1 MAGSKAR
8 AIFRQLFDLESY
20 TYTYLLGC
28 PKTRAAVIID
38 PVDTQAERDVR
49 ILKEL
54 DLKLI
59 YAMNTHVHADHV
71 TGTGI
76 LKSLT
81 GCKSVISKLSGA
93 KADVFVHEGDTVDFG
108 DQRPKYLS
116 CLSVFFFFLKRKTG
130 IRGVVLGGFK
140 AFALPVLTP
149 FTPPKT
155 QYDEQPVTSLKGG
168 TPLAI
173 SHGRGSPEKLYDS
186 VTSKILSLPEDYLLY
201 PAHDYHGMTVSTVAE
216 ELRHNPRLTKSKEEF
231 VEIMKSLGLTKPK
244 KMDEAVPLNIMCGPS
259 QLGESQQRMDQ

>member
-108 DQRPKYLS
+108 DQALDVRSTPGHTDG
-116 CLSVFFFFLKRKTG
+116 CLTYVDHINRAAFTG
-130 IRGVVLGGFK
+130 DALLIR
-140 AFALPVLTP
+140 AC
-149 FTPPKT
+149 
-155 QYDEQPVTSLKGG
+155 
-168 TPLAI
+168 
-173 SHGRGSPEKLYDS
+173 GRTDFQQGSPEKLYDS

-244 KMDEAVPLNIMCGPS
+244 KMEEAVPLNIMCGPS

>member
-38 PVDTQAERDVR
+38 PVDTQAERDVC

-108 DQRPKYLS
+108 DQALDVRSTPGHTDG
-116 CLSVFFFFLKRKTG
+116 CLTYVDHINRAAFTG
-130 IRGVVLGGFK
+130 DALLIR
-140 AFALPVLTP
+140 AC
-149 FTPPKT
+149 
-155 QYDEQPVTSLKGG
+155 
-168 TPLAI
+168 
-173 SHGRGSPEKLYDS
+173 GRTDFQQGSPEKLYDS

>member
-108 DQRPKYLS
+108 DQALDVRSTPGHTDGNCWFSHTLWWVLG
-116 CLSVFFFFLKRKTG
+116 CLTYVDHINRAAFTGDALLIRACGRTDFQQGERKT
-130 IRGVVLGGFK
+130 
-140 AFALPVLTP
+140 
-149 FTPPKT
+149 
-155 QYDEQPVTSLKGG
+155 
-168 TPLAI
+168 
-173 SHGRGSPEKLYDS
+173 LYDS

>member
-20 TYTYLLGC
+20 IYTYLLGC

-108 DQRPKYLS
+108 DQALDVRSTPGHTDG
-116 CLSVFFFFLKRKTG
+116 CLTYVDHINRAAFTG
-130 IRGVVLGGFK
+130 DALLIR
-140 AFALPVLTP
+140 AC
-149 FTPPKT
+149 
-155 QYDEQPVTSLKGG
+155 
-168 TPLAI
+168 
-173 SHGRGSPEKLYDS
+173 GRTDFQQGSPEKLYDS

>member
-108 DQRPKYLS
+108 DQALDVRSTPGHTDG
-116 CLSVFFFFLKRKTG
+116 CLTYVDHINRAAFTG
-130 IRGVVLGGFK
+130 DALLIR
-140 AFALPVLTP
+140 AC
-149 FTPPKT
+149 
-155 QYDEQPVTSLKGG
+155 
-168 TPLAI
+168 
-173 SHGRGSPEKLYDS
+173 GRTDFQQGSPEKLYDS

>member
-20 TYTYLLGC
+20 TYTYLLAC

-108 DQRPKYLS
+108 DQALDVRSTPGHTDG
-116 CLSVFFFFLKRKTG
+116 CLTYVDHINRAAFTG
-130 IRGVVLGGFK
+130 DALLIR
-140 AFALPVLTP
+140 AC
-149 FTPPKT
+149 
-155 QYDEQPVTSLKGG
+155 
-168 TPLAI
+168 
-173 SHGRGSPEKLYDS
+173 GRTDFQQGSPEKLYDS

>member
-108 DQRPKYLS
+108 DQALDVRSTPGHTDG
-116 CLSVFFFFLKRKTG
+116 CLTYVDHINRAAFTG
-130 IRGVVLGGFK
+130 DALLIR
-140 AFALPVLTP
+140 AC
-149 FTPPKT
+149 
-155 QYDEQPVTSLKGG
+155 
-168 TPLAI
+168 
-173 SHGRGSPEKLYDS
+173 GRTDFQQGSPEKLYDS
-186 VTSKILSLPEDYLLY
+186 VTRKILSLPEDYLLY